1 LTQSRPVTLL
11 ALPLAAEKNASS
23 LLNPQPAH
31 PIRGTA
37 PYTPP
42 RYFW

>member
-1 LTQSRPVTLL
+1 LF
-11 ALPLAAEKNASS
+11 ALPLTDEINPLPRLNA
-23 LLNPQPAH
+23 PAH

-42 RYFW
+42 RYF